1 MLMKKIALSVA
12 GAVLCL
18 TLSGCSGNDATAD
31 GGQAVALQNMAVDL
45 DRENAS
51 AKSAQGGAEL
61 ESAPRANESDGIQ
74 GAIQPEGVSG
84 GIGAAIDSEES
95 CLSAADPAALELQ
108 GRDLEEIKGY
118 LSGYPDSLQKLTEA
132 ECYVILH
139 GTEHSGREYLDA
151 FLENVN
157 AGNPSELTIVQ
168 FTVEGDPIFLY
179 LNADAENV
187 YAVEDI
193 SRDKMGGSGEKYFEK
208 TFDSVWLAREKD
220 AGNYYIS
227 LYALQ
232 EQDMIVTVFT
242 AAVDEPDADDGAY
255 GLPPWAK
262 PPAP

>member
-1 MLMKKIALSVA
+1 MKKIVLSVA

-18 TLSGCSGNDATAD
+18 TLFGCGGNDAAAD
-31 GGQAVALQNMAVDL
+31 GGQAVVLQDMAVDMNK
-45 DRENAS
+45 EIV
-51 AKSAQGGAEL
+51 SAQGIQEGAEP
-61 ESAPRANESDGIQ
+61 ENAP
-74 GAIQPEGVSG
+74 
-84 GIGAAIDSEES
+84 
-95 CLSAADPAALELQ
+95 AADPAALDLHE
-108 GRDLEEIKGY
+108 RDLEEIKEY
-118 LSGYPDSLQKLTEA
+118 LSGYPDTLQELTEA

-157 AGNPSELTIVQ
+157 VGNPGELTIVQ

-208 TFDSVWLAREKD
+208 TFDSVWLAQEKD
-220 AGNYYIS
+220 AGNYYVS

-242 AAVDEPDADDGAY
+242 AAVEEPDADDGAY